1 MHRKI
6 VLEDLVGDTEK
17 FFAETWRRRP
27 MVHHGADVITSLIS
41 EREIWESVDCGLLVR
56 PYFVAFNEGVRSALS
71 EITKP
76 REVVGHKI
84 PGYVNAEQVKQDF
97 ADGGTFKLNQPEHW
111 LRAFHDL
118 VESLGEELDAELET
132 YVFLSPPDRK
142 AIETH
147 MDGSHVFVLQVAGS
161 KDWTVGLLDEES
173 LSVSDRYR
181 GRPLTPETSFEV
193 TLHPGDVLYM
203 PHGSPHH
210 AVARGGNS
218 IHVAVTVEEPTP
230 GDLAEVML
238 AQVTTDAAFAELDNG
253 AYRRSPHENA
263 RLVRSLVAKVTS
275 GIDPATTARKATDLR
290 RNHWK

>member
-1 MHRKI
+1 MQRRI
-6 VLEDLVGDTEK
+6 QLEDLVGDTRK
-17 FFAETWRRRP
+17 FFAETWRCRP
-27 MVHHGADVITSLIS
+27 LVHRGSAAITSLIS
-41 EREIWESVDCGLLVR
+41 EAEIWDTVDCGLLMR

-71 EITKP
+71 EITTA
-76 REVVGHKI
+76 RQVVGHKV
-84 PGYVNAEQVKQDF
+84 PGFVNPEQVKQDF

-111 LRAFHDL
+111 HPVFHDL
-118 VESLGEELDAELET
+118 VESLGEQIDAELET

-161 KDWTVGLLDEES
+161 KDWTVGLLDAES
-173 LSVSDRYR
+173 LSISDRYR
-181 GRPLTPETSFEV
+181 GRALTRDTTLQV

-230 GDLAEVML
+230 ADLAEVML
-238 AQVTTDAAFAELDNG
+238 AEAVSDPAFAAIDGG
-253 AYRRSPHENA
+253 AYRRTPAENA
-263 RLVRSLVAKVTS
+263 ALVRSLVARVAS
-275 GIDPATTARKATDLR
+275 GIDPSATARKTLDLR
-290 RNHWK
+290 RSHWK